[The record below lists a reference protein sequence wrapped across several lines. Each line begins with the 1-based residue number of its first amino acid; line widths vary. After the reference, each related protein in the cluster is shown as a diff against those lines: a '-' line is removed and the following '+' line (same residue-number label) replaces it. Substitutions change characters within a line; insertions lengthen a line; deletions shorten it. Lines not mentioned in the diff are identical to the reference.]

1 VAAIPDTGG
10 ARCAPH
16 GMMRVLLRVVVLGGF
31 VVGAWLLGS
40 GTGHAD
46 DDLGVPPM
54 VGSAVTSVLSAT
66 SLPRLTIQPPVNV
79 GVLRPVVNADGVPKL
94 LTPVLAPVSRP
105 LARPGQ
111 RGAAIRSLAPAEQ
124 AVVVPSAAPAVRAAA
139 ATTSVPGPAT
149 ALTAVGHASPT
160 VPVHAAAHPVADA
173 FAGPSAL
180 DSDPIADP
188 VTPVP
193 ASPPGSTTSPC
204 LIGSTA
210 GGASTKS
217 ATDLAVNT
225 NWATSLLA
233 PLHRLLYLGT
243 SDLQRSPAARPST
256 SPD

>member
-16 GMMRVLLRVVVLGGF
+16 GMMRALLRVVVLGGF

-54 VGSAVTSVLSAT
+54 VGSAVPSVLSAT
-66 SLPRLTIQPPVNV
+66 SLPQLPVQPPVNV
-79 GVLRPVVNADGVPKL
+79 GVLRPVVNAVGVPKL
-94 LTPVLAPVSRP
+94 LTPVSRP
-105 LARPGQ
+105 LAGPAQ
-111 RGAAIRSLAPAEQ
+111 RGAAIRSLAPAEE
-124 AVVVPSAAPAVRAAA
+124 AMVVPPAAPAVRAAA
-139 ATTSVPGPAT
+139 ATTSVPGLA
-149 ALTAVGHASPT
+149 AVLTAVRHASPT
-160 VPVHAAAHPVADA
+160 VPVHAAAHHVADA

-180 DSDPIADP
+180 DTDP

-225 NWATSLLA
+225 SWATALLV
-233 PLHRLLYLGT
+233 PMHRLLYLGT

>member
-16 GMMRVLLRVVVLGGF
+16 GMMRALLRVVVLSGF
-31 VVGAWLLGS
+31 VGAVWLLGS
-40 GTGHAD
+40 GIGHAD
-46 DDLGVPPM
+46 DDPGVPPT
-54 VGSAVTSVLSAT
+54 VGSTVASVLSAT
-66 SLPRLTIQPPVNV
+66 PLPRLPAHPPVRV
-79 GVLRPVVNADGVPKL
+79 GVLRPVVNAVGVPKL

-105 LARPGQ
+105 LAGPAQ
-111 RGAAIRSLAPAEQ
+111 RGTPIRSLARAEE
-124 AVVVPSAAPAVRAAA
+124 AVVAPPAVRAAA
-139 ATTSVPGPAT
+139 ATTSVPEPAT
-149 ALTAVGHASPT
+149 VPTAVGHTSPT

-180 DSDPIADP
+180 GSDPAADP
-188 VTPVP
+188 TAPVP

-217 ATDLAVNT
+217 APDLAMNT
-225 NWATSLLA
+225 SWATALLT
-233 PLHRLLYLGT
+233 PMHRLLYLGT